1 MKVSQLFFYI
11 ALAIIGFW
19 LLGVLLKLAQWI
31 LDIGLVI
38 ALVIVLIAI
47 VNEFFKGRKPATNDA
62 GPKKVTAKRVGANKK
77 K

>member
-1 MKVSQLFFYI
+1 MKVTQLAFYI

-19 LLGVLLKLAQWI
+19 LLSVALKLAQWV

-47 VNEFFKGRKPATNDA
+47 VAEFFKSRQTKPV
-62 GPKKVTAKRVGANKK
+62 KKTAKKK
-77 K
+77 